1 MGVTVNKPGI
11 LTTVQDA
18 GRFGYLGSGF
28 SPSGVMDKR
37 AFRIANL
44 LVDNPAN
51 APVLEFVLAGPTLR
65 FTTNTFIAIT
75 GGDFSPCLDGKPLAP
90 YKAHFVRRG
99 QMLTFGAP
107 KTGTYGY
114 LAVAGGSFA
123 LPEVMGSRSTNLKCG
138 IGGLDGRAL
147 TTGDYLR
154 FETRNLDYLA
164 NLGSHVLDDDTDF
177 YGFDHDEIILRVVP
191 GPQES
196 LFSEEGIATFYSQA
210 YQTTSKCDRM
220 GYRLEGPEIA
230 TINGSDIISDGIALG
245 AIQVPS
251 HGHPIIML
259 ADRQT
264 TGGYAKIGTVASVD
278 IPKLVQCKPGKSIR
292 FTPISVEVA
301 QELVRKEEE
310 ELQALAKIVRRPCYG
325 GISPRKTAR
334 RLTPILEKQARI
346 SNGHKLWIELEDEHK
361 RTETLNAGTQHSPI
375 HPKTATKH

>member
-1 MGVTVNKPGI
+1 MGVTINKPGI

-18 GRFGYLGSGF
+18 GRSGYLGSGF

-44 LVDNPAN
+44 LVDNPEN

-75 GGDFSPCLDGKPLAP
+75 GGDFSPRLDGKPISS
-90 YKAHFVRRG
+90 YQAHFVRRG
-99 QMLTFGAP
+99 QMLSFGAP
-107 KTGTYGY
+107 QTGMYGY

-138 IGGLDGRAL
+138 IGGVEGRAL

-164 NLGSHVLDDDTDF
+164 NLGSHKLENDTEF
-177 YGFDHDEIILRVVP
+177 YGFNQDEIMLRVIP

-196 LFSEEGIATFYSQA
+196 LFSEQGIITFYSQA

-220 GYRLEGPEIA
+220 GYRLEGPEIQ
-230 TINGSDIISDGIALG
+230 TVNGSDIISDGIALG

-251 HGHPIIML
+251 HGRPIIML

-292 FTPISVEVA
+292 FTPISVEIA
-301 QELVRKEEE
+301 QELLRKEKE
-310 ELQALAKIVRRPCYG
+310 ELQALEKIVRRPCYG
-325 GISPRKTAR
+325 GASPRKTAR

-346 SNGHKLWIELEDEHK
+346 SNGHKLWIELEEDLK
-361 RTETLNAGTQHSPI
+361 
-375 HPKTATKH
+375 HPDRMIERS